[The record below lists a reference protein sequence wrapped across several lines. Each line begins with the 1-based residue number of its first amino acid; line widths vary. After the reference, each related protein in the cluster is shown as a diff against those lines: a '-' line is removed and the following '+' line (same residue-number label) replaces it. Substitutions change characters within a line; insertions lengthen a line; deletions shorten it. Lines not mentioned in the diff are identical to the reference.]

1 MNRGKRGHPTR
12 SCTRSLVQKERG
24 SKSEK
29 ILRFEKTERL
39 MHWAIAVPFLV
50 CYTSALVLLVL
61 YNPNPL
67 RPLRFL
73 FSWIHRI
80 SGVCLFILP
89 VLVFLN
95 RQGNRKL
102 HLSNMK
108 RAWLWSFTDVKWLFR
123 MAQSVFIKKT
133 SLPEEGKFNAGEKMN
148 FLMVITTYP
157 LFIFTGLLIWIP
169 GISFYSWIFHVLLA
183 LVATPFIFGHM
194 FLAMV
199 NPGTRKGF
207 HGVISGFVD
216 SDWAKHHYRRWYRE
230 NFEKGPKELKARIKS
245 AKRIKQQNIP
255 SKPNQNPAAPASTRK
270 KVKIA
275 SKKSSQKK
283 IERHQDPVK
292 NNEMSHPRA

>member
-1 MNRGKRGHPTR
+1 MKRGKRVHPTK
-12 SCTRSLVQKERG
+12 SCTGSVVQKAKS
-24 SKSEK
+24 SKPVK

-39 MHWAIAVPFLV
+39 MHWAIAVPFLI
-50 CYTSALVLLVL
+50 CYTSALVLVVL

-80 SGVCLFILP
+80 SGVCLFVLP

-95 RQGNRKL
+95 RRGNRKL

-108 RAWLWSFTDVKWLFR
+108 RAWTWNISDLKWLFR
-123 MAQSVFIKKT
+123 MSLSFFIKT

-157 LFIFTGLLIWIP
+157 LFVLTGVLIWIP

-183 LVATPFIFGHM
+183 LLATPFIFGHM

-207 HGVISGFVD
+207 QGVISGFVD
-216 SDWAKHHYRRWYRE
+216 SDWAKHHYRRWFRE
-230 NFEKGPKELKARIKS
+230 NFEAGPKETVEKKKS
-245 AKRIKQQNIP
+245 AEKIKQQNIP
-255 SKPNQNPAAPASTRK
+255 SKPNQNPAAPASIRK

-275 SKKSSQKK
+275 SKKPSQKK
-283 IERHQDPVK
+283 IERHQDPVN
-292 NNEMSHPRA
+292 NNEMSRTRA